1 MMDRL
6 KKELEEWRE
15 KARELRTTVDT
26 LKASIYKD
34 SKLLASV
41 RPKFGFGIYRELK
54 SRSNFGI
61 RFGANFFYF
70 FLKLKLKI

>member
-1 MMDRL
+1 MDRL

-34 SKLLASV
+34 SKLLD
-41 RPKFGFGIYRELK
+41 K
-54 SRSNFGI
+54 
-61 RFGANFFYF
+61 
-70 FLKLKLKI
+70 